1 MEKKNNFVQVPLW
14 LADEFK
20 TVKEFQA
27 FIKMYNGWC
36 LMKDADGWYYRS
48 KSKLKED
55 FRMNPNCSDTR
66 VTQLTK
72 RFEGLGI
79 LHIKSEGKKANWYK
93 FDEEVLFNHIEEET
107 SEQVVPNGK
116 EQVVP
121 KDKEQVVPKQ
131 EDNDR
136 NKLYLQYNTKENIH
150 DKISRDNSTCT
161 SNKDIHET
169 ITNIPETDILHDKVN
184 NDILHELD
192 NSNEVI
198 VNLNMDYKHELE
210 SVEELTN
217 ENKNKTIP
225 PDINGYKFWDNP
237 TWYVIELTSRPY
249 DDTYRYLID
258 FIHYGEL
265 SKVREALSQLD
276 DKSLAE
282 QLNNEIDNCIQKLKS
297 A

>member
-1 MEKKNNFVQVPLW
+1 MEKKSNFVQVPLW
-14 LADEFK
+14 LADEFQ

-107 SEQVVPNGK
+107 SEQVVPKG
-116 EQVVP
+116 
-121 KDKEQVVPKQ
+121 KEQVVPKQ
-131 EDNDR
+131 EGNDR

-169 ITNIPETDILHDKVN
+169 ITNIPETDILHDTKP
-184 NDILHELD
+184 ET
-192 NSNEVI
+192 I
-198 VNLNMDYKHELE
+198 VHELE

-225 PDINGYKFWDNP
+225 PDINGYQFWKTP
-237 TWYVIELTSRPY
+237 VWYVMELTSFKH
-249 DDTYRYLID
+249 DDSWCALKD
-258 FIHYGEL
+258 FIKQGYY
-265 SKVREALSQLD
+265 KDVVEAISQLD
-276 DKSLAE
+276 DKTLADALTE
-282 QLNNEIDNCIQKLKS
+282 DIDNCIQRLKC